1 MRATPLLATFALAIA
16 GVGLSSAPAAAQRVS
31 TDYRCTG
38 LLEQARVAAA
48 AETDAGKMNRAQRAI
63 ATGRTL
69 CAASAEGEAAR
80 QFRVALRILGTT
92 EIAPATP
99 TDIATTN
106 ATNGGN

>member
-1 MRATPLLATFALAIA
+1 MRATPLLATLALAIA
-16 GVGLSSAPAAAQRVS
+16 GAGLSSTPATAQRVS

-92 EIAPATP
+92 ELAPATLEQ
-99 TDIATTN
+99 IAN
-106 ATNGGN
+106 RDAANGGN